1 MQTLFCCQLRAFIS
15 VLLIFFFSLACS
27 KVPYMFN
34 LLGVQPSVC
43 CDVHTRLKMT
53 MLRDLEVTS
62 VSSKVR
68 ITTV

>member
-15 VLLIFFFSLACS
+15 VLLMFFPLACS

-43 CDVHTRLKMT
+43 CNEHSKLKMT
-53 MLRDLEVTS
+53 MLKDLEVTF
-62 VSSKVR
+62 VSSKFR
-68 ITTV
+68 ITIV

>member
-1 MQTLFCCQLRAFIS
+1 
-15 VLLIFFFSLACS
+15 
-27 KVPYMFN
+27 MFN
-34 LLGVQPSVC
+34 LLGVQSSVC

-68 ITTV
+68 ITIV

>member
-15 VLLIFFFSLACS
+15 VLLIFFSLACS

-43 CDVHTRLKMT
+43 CNVHSKLKMT
-53 MLRDLEVTS
+53 MLKDLEVTF
-62 VSSKVR
+62 VSSKFR
-68 ITTV
+68 ITIV

>member
-1 MQTLFCCQLRAFIS
+1 MQTLFCCQLRVFIS
-15 VLLIFFFSLACS
+15 VLLMFFSLACS
-27 KVPYMFN
+27 KVPYLFK
-34 LLGVQPSVC
+34 LLGVLPSVC